1 MRLRAAFFDGAKS
14 AAWEVREVKKKTKE
28 NNTQK
33 VRKLFSS
40 VRVQARDF
48 RVMKTK
54 KNGKRTRKTWTSDE
68 KSDRKVRIKTETK
81 ETVRRISEIKKIA
94 LNKIQVWS

>member
-1 MRLRAAFFDGAKS
+1 M
-14 AAWEVREVKKKTKE
+14 KKTKTKE

-48 RVMKTK
+48 RVMNK
-54 KNGKRTRKTWTSDE
+54 
-68 KSDRKVRIKTETK
+68 KTERELEK
-81 ETVRRISEIKKIA
+81 LELLMKKA
-94 LNKIQVWS
+94 TERLGLKLKQKKP

>member
-1 MRLRAAFFDGAKS
+1 M
-14 AAWEVREVKKKTKE
+14 KKTKE

-48 RVMKTK
+48 RVMRNK
-54 KNGKRTRKTWTSDE
+54 K
-68 KSDRKVRIKTETK
+68 KTERELEK
-81 ETVRRISEIKKIA
+81 LELLMKKA
-94 LNKIQVWS
+94 TERLELKLKQKKP

>member
-1 MRLRAAFFDGAKS
+1 MN
-14 AAWEVREVKKKTKE
+14 KKTKE

-48 RVMKTK
+48 RVMRK
-54 KNGKRTRKTWTSDE
+54 KQTERGLEKLELLMK

-81 ETVRRISEIKKIA
+81 ETARRISEIKKNRIE
-94 LNKIQVWS
+94 

>member
-1 MRLRAAFFDGAKS
+1 M
-14 AAWEVREVKKKTKE
+14 KKKTKE

-48 RVMKTK
+48 RVMKK
-54 KNGKRTRKTWTSDE
+54 
-68 KSDRKVRIKTETK
+68 KTERGLEK
-81 ETVRRISEIKKIA
+81 LELLMKKA
-94 LNKIQVWS
+94 TERLELKLKQKKP

>member
-14 AAWEVREVKKKTKE
+14 AAWEVREVKKTKE

-48 RVMKTK
+48 RVMKK
-54 KNGKRTRKTWTSDE
+54 K
-68 KSDRKVRIKTETK
+68 KTERGLEK
-81 ETVRRISEIKKIA
+81 LELLMKKA
-94 LNKIQVWS
+94 TERLELKLKQKKP

>member
-14 AAWEVREVKKKTKE
+14 AAWEVRKVKKKTKE

-48 RVMKTK
+48 RVMKK

>member
-1 MRLRAAFFDGAKS
+1 MRGERSEKT
-14 AAWEVREVKKKTKE
+14 KTKE

-48 RVMKTK
+48 RVMNIKGRELEKLELLMK
-54 KNGKRTRKTWTSDE
+54 KA
-68 KSDRKVRIKTETK
+68 TERLGLK
-81 ETVRRISEIKKIA
+81 LKQKKP
-94 LNKIQVWS
+94 